1 MTRNH
6 YENTIILKLEGGESQ
21 LKDIAS
27 RIDEIVSGMKG
38 LIIDMES
45 WGEKKLAYEI
55 KKNLKGYYLHT
66 NFSGPGKVVQEL
78 ERNLR
83 IMEPVLK
90 FMTVRLETEEEDL
103 EKLEK
108 NASGIKNIVGEK
120 EADHETVVE
129 SSEEEKT
136 EETSEE
142 NKEETIENSKE
153 YNKKLREA
161 LTTKKEEENVEDED
175 VEL

>member
-1 MTRNH
+1 MIRNH
-6 YENTIILKLEGGESQ
+6 YETTTILKLEGGESQ

-27 RIDEIVSGMKG
+27 RIDEIVSGMEG
-38 LIIDMES
+38 LIINMES

-55 KKNLKGYYLHT
+55 KKNLKGHYLYT

-90 FMTVRLETEEEDL
+90 FMTIRMETEEEDL
-103 EKLEK
+103 KKLEE

-120 EADHETVVE
+120 KVDHETVLE
-129 SSEEEKT
+129 SSET
-136 EETSEE
+136 EETEETEVDSEE
-142 NKEETIENSKE
+142 EPIENSKE

-161 LTTKKEEENVEDED
+161 LSTKKEEENVEDED